1 MKMELH
7 YVERPDRY
15 FNHLIFKKINLKSIR
30 LADQLDRF
38 LQ

>member
-7 YVERPDRY
+7 YVEQPNKY
-15 FNHLIFKKINLKSIR
+15 FNHLIFNEINRKSIR